1 MEKAWCAL
9 VPLQLA
15 LRSGRGQSSGCRVAT
30 TFNLSCRSPSDLW
43 CLLCNTG
50 RVTSQ
55 LLDIVGS
62 RIPSHAAR
70 WTMSDATSAQWRRRV
85 WVCGRSASAAAVTA
99 WNLCL
104 WLSLALA
111 LLLGRVP
118 SPLLVLVPD
127 SGDCVGPR
135 EKLWLPPAAG
145 RLLSVS
151 AAGLGWRLRFAQVS
165 AVSRGFA
172 AWDGCVLTLTAPTA
186 PSQTTLPEHEPLKFS
201 PRIVSRL
208 DEEDEEWQQTL
219 RPAAAFH
226 SRSVPH
232 SRESSIEKLQ
242 RSESSAASH
251 LPHARSHVPPSRS
264 AIGGVIER
272 VVDPK
277 ASSYGHH
284 RQTSIVHGI
293 GIQHSRNGSLA
304 SSASSPLS
312 PQMIAAAGAS
322 LAADRSEMN
331 AFARFEGDGGMG
343 SRPPTALSGSTVGG
357 PHVPE
362 RSSSTAP
369 ENRIKLERMQSGSG
383 KTRRDH
389 AHQHSH
395 SSRHH
400 KDEQKTVGEY
410 ALHVLFTSFI
420 AQAEEKLNECI
431 TVPFD
436 PEPQVEQI
444 CGPGVDAAFD
454 QLIVA
459 LGHIAKQKPKPLIDS
474 MMLWRKSKSDAANEA
489 RNQLQQ
495 SRTYPPPGGALQR
508 RNTEPVQPMAVGG
521 GPSETQPGAPTS
533 LAAKQEYVAQAER
546 RSTVSIY
553 ILCRVLIE
561 VMTQSTLA
569 SITPEMED
577 KLENI
582 IFGQLKISETD
593 QLLVSPLKLANWN
606 LFAQLLGAMSEI
618 NFTSVCDRFIA
629 DLDRSLQDL
638 TGKNPTSARELESKM
653 ELVLGGMKH
662 LRIKTAPE
670 EAWDQSCEFMASL
683 GKLFSRSHGL
693 KVKSAFC
700 QVLEMLLLPIAAK
713 ATNNDLAHPR
723 WNEVLA
729 TIGPRLAQMFVKPR
743 HWSYTFPLTATMLCV
758 SSPETFASQWLQLI
772 YPLQP
777 RLKDRYTRP
786 LCLQVI
792 SRLLWTYLYRTNDN
806 MTGVNRK
813 LDEVLKSV
821 LPSAKRTFSA
831 TDTAVTEPLIQIVR
845 IIGFKHPEYCF
856 RNIIFPLVSA
866 EHFTSNKDLKIDHLD
881 PDKMVIGIRAF
892 LALMSDLEKGD
903 QGRPP
908 FPQVYA
914 PTPSADRIP
923 TSPVLGSPRGVAVTS
938 PVPVPNNERLS
949 KPVLVSSLSD
959 SVRDY
964 YTKFCEILG
973 KITVICDSTFGGQAA
988 LDEKFN
994 SPGPKTPI
1002 TETFNFSRRDDHP
1015 NPQDQKQAFYELL
1028 HVAVQALPRCL
1039 SLDIPFNTLINLLC
1053 TGTAHVQSNIA
1064 ESSAQS
1070 LKAIARQSHAQQV
1083 TMGFA
1088 RFIFNFDDRYSTM
1101 SDGGMLGPGHIEKT
1115 LKLYVELL
1123 HIWIDEIRQKAR
1135 DATSES
1141 SEPGTNADKR
1151 GIKLDLSGIWAEV
1164 DQVEAHG
1171 LFFLCSQSRRVRY
1184 YAINVL
1190 RLITEFDAALR
1201 KSSGREKDTARLI
1214 DILEN
1219 DSMQV
1224 MSFKDEHLSVAERS
1238 RLQRGMQNTNSQG
1251 ALIELC
1257 TSDVSYDTTLW
1268 FKIFPNFVRIA
1279 FDKCPFTIT
1288 IGRDLICNRILQMYK
1303 AITILSE
1310 PTRGL
1315 YYGSDP
1321 GSARLTG
1328 RTPTTQPEVLVEQ
1341 WKLYLVFACTTL
1353 ADPGSAQANNGGQNG
1368 QHGRKGSKTAAD
1380 KIVSA
1385 RTLFKYLNPL
1395 LSVTSSSVRD
1405 AVVVAM
1411 GSINV
1416 HIYRTLLEELQG
1428 HVSRCNDEARARIH
1442 QRTNSSPRRNRKM
1455 DLLRTEITHVY
1466 KLTSH
1471 FLKLPEVYQDDW
1483 ILGNLV
1489 GYAKDLKLF
1498 LMDGEVQM
1506 DWEFQ
1511 QLRRHYCGLMEEL
1524 WEGVNR
1530 TKDPSR
1536 WITFESRKSSFALME
1551 DWCGFSPNQS
1561 QIRQREDS
1569 MRQSLIDQ
1577 QTAGERGTLTAA
1589 MEIEKR
1595 NLRTAALSAMAALCG
1610 GPINVT
1616 TDSGTSLQFDIR
1628 RMLAWI
1634 EAIFNSGSDRMNV
1647 IGRRALKNLI
1657 VHNQEYPYLL
1667 EHCIARCYVTEVPK
1681 VLESYFTVV
1690 TDVLLEHLDYPCPF
1704 WKLLSICLFTLG
1716 NDQGEIRSKSA
1727 HVLRA
1732 LEERQPQGRSSKIQ
1746 DFDISISDKTKAV
1759 YKLAQFEISKRL
1771 AKQHTDVA
1779 FHIFS
1784 EFTLFFKDIQPAAQ
1798 RNVIAVILPWIQ
1810 CIELKVDPNGG
1821 PIAQS
1826 YVLLA
1831 NLLEL
1836 TIKSSAALH
1845 NEVQALWQALAT
1857 GPHPGN
1863 VRLVLDFIMS
1873 LCLERREQNF
1883 VEYAKQIVVFLA
1895 STNSTPGNKVV
1906 EFLLVQI
1913 NPKAMVPNEK
1923 RESVPPPPDIGVLP
1937 YCADLAEALPVGT
1950 KQTGFSLGQLSLILL
1965 VDLMVAPVSLVQDN
1979 VPVLLQV
1986 VTVLWDHYTALVQ
1999 EQAREMLV
2007 HLIHELVISRLDD
2020 ETPATTKH
2028 SIEGLIDA
2036 IRRHDRAVVW
2046 GYEDSNGKVDDGDS
2060 KVPASMEYLTAEV
2073 VKTFE
2078 LTFPGIKD
2086 QWGRLSLTWATS
2098 CPVRHLACR
2107 SFQIFRCI
2115 LTSLDHYM
2123 LGDMLA
2129 RLSNTIADEDT
2140 EIQTFSM
2147 EILTTLKTL
2156 IAKLEADK
2164 LMTFPQLFW
2173 TTCACLESINECEFM
2188 EAIEMLNEFL
2198 DKLDFHSPSVRR
2210 LMFDGQPPKWDGPF
2224 EGLQPLLYKGLRSST
2239 CLDLTLSTLEKL
2251 IPLPSDNLIGDDSRL
2266 FFTILANFPRF
2277 LHGMDQQPPDPSIHK
2292 SAETLLAAAN
2302 LQGLPMIA
2310 LVLRNY
2316 LAAKFS
2322 SETEFVVQ
2330 MFAALREYYSPAA
2343 LDFRMV
2349 TMLMGFLTNGTGWV
2363 KLKTMKILC
2372 VVIPEVDMKR
2382 PEMAGHGS
2390 DLISPLLRLLQTE
2403 YCMEALEVLDNIMT
2417 MSGSSMDKHH
2427 LRMSMTRSTS
2437 KAIRKEYE
2445 RTQSLFGIPE
2455 GSGWAIPMP
2464 ARKTDSTRANI
2475 HAAFYMCQSAEGIAA
2490 EPTPTPEVEFH
2501 ADEFPYGYFPASE
2514 RADTM
2519 MSDDV
2524 RGEPPMG
2531 DLVSKLDSLDDFF
2544 DDLSTSPP
2552 SDGRSSRTITE
2563 FSPDTF
2569 ESGAQL
2575 YDEQILPILHQAS
2588 NNTSSFQ
2595 NGFADRPILSR
2606 DGPANTMNPG
2616 AFNVGPAV
2624 NSRPGLH
2631 SRSITS
2637 PSAPASYHTQIGD
2650 FTSDDEFPEDVF
2662 SDGDDERPN
2671 TGNGE
2676 SSFLLESM
2684 VRPLAQSTRSRMRR
2698 MTGGRSSDARF
2709 PISPPQSVP
2718 KVPSAFLTQQQ
2729 HQQQGQQ
2736 PQYQGDMITFAAAVD
2751 EAASSQ
2757 QNCPTR
2763 RMGKRF
2769 APRGADGGPSSRKR
2783 QKVVHEPPTSEEV
2796 NTSRQ
2801 LRQLLAFSQDVTHA
2815 RHGLQSF
2822 KLFLEASLNP
2832 DDSGIDRAA
2841 ILADYLQA
2849 SKPREGFGESDD
2861 NEHHHA
2867 HLPDIMQT
2875 WSYASQTNNDNLMSA
2890 APAVLALLLRVLS
2903 RSLEMVPYGL
2913 GICRT
2918 LLHKRQLELIS
2929 RNLSAEKG
2937 KAFII
2942 SPTLRLLREAISF
2955 DGGAIAKP
2963 LFRARAYTLKSLAR
2977 NMGIVHIG
2985 DEPEDDKRP
2994 STRSNAILFFLSALK
3009 FLHPEAKKELIT
3021 QRDVV
3026 SALTRDLKQD
3036 PRYLVLALLNQLRDC
3051 VLLDDKVPR
3060 EAKGN
3065 LLHVSTLVRIS
3076 ALYQVRQDAEDN
3088 TSSVADAAHD
3098 FLMMACTNPSCGV
3111 LRLDSGL
3118 YPRDIDPDA
3127 VTVPDELAE
3136 SGLEAVIWVDK
3147 YRTEVPVRNFT
3158 LSNFL
3163 PNLRPW
3169 ASVQQSELVT
3179 AIFAVAPELVAHYFQ
3194 DNKSFTFEPKL
3205 SATWIGYAA
3214 FIFKTVTL
3222 PIPENFCRGSSF
3234 YVFPPPTSVVIDNI
3248 LPLPLTQ
3255 KALARC
3261 LANKSNMIS
3270 FFATRILVVATEKL
3284 EVAVKMHLET
3294 SHANEALWAEAS
3306 RRLIDEFCQRIPG
3319 IKDMINSYRA
3329 IPEAD
3334 VLHREAASRLLR
3346 LCYEVLPQVASMA
3359 NLDVSAFLEAA
3370 LTRVSGNEFDDP
3382 RDFALQLKE
3391 LENLLAIA
3399 WHSAGMRWFSASKTL
3414 AMSPFTMLLKVC
3426 VDAPTGVALDGIR
3439 RTLGFVAAKQELV
3452 PAQEGYP
3459 GLLALFEALQDM
3471 AQSSTG
3477 HIAHLWPFLDN
3488 SVIRCAKSSFKYYRM
3503 TQDLAQAAGQEAINA
3518 SVSPLAVTILDQLP
3532 FALKAGD
3539 KSVLDALGKF
3549 LPNYLGFLVTVG
3561 ESKPVLEVLYSKMA
3575 ELFGSSQGKLAHKKL
3590 REGLEFKF
3598 NTWPPKGRKSL
3609 PKAGDMKPAYG
3620 GEKEGEEAVEPGLG
3634 EDELQALLEVPDT
3647 LKADNSAL
3655 VRWVART
3662 ADELIDEG
3670 YAASLIKLLASEHA
3684 SIRREAL
3691 VNILKAAAK
3700 IRDSEYEEK
3709 DQVWL
3714 LLSELGETAR
3724 AANIDHGP
3732 LPSTVIAF
3740 ACHALGV
3747 LRDPLSS
3754 LYPKVNEFL
3763 VRGPTW
3769 HLDRIPLVDEILLEE
3784 PPVGDSY
3791 YAELSWLLGYLI
3803 DSLRTS
3809 VDLEL
3814 FHKRRAKGSVLQKV
3828 MTLTANPHLRK
3839 PLRLQVLRLLYRLTQ
3854 IEGGSTT
3861 LTTRFGVANLLD
3873 VDERRLVENKERKDR
3888 GAGDVAKL
3896 CRALKGRIQR
3906 TCNQERVEGWS
3917 KGGIKELC

>member
-1 MEKAWCAL
+1 ML
-9 VPLQLA
+9 
-15 LRSGRGQSSGCRVAT
+15 T
-30 TFNLSCRSPSDLW
+30 TK
-43 CLLCNTG
+43 T
-50 RVTSQ
+50 
-55 LLDIVGS
+55 
-62 RIPSHAAR
+62 
-70 WTMSDATSAQWRRRV
+70 ATS
-85 WVCGRSASAAAVTA
+85 
-99 WNLCL
+99 
-104 WLSLALA
+104 
-111 LLLGRVP
+111 
-118 SPLLVLVPD
+118 
-127 SGDCVGPR
+127 
-135 EKLWLPPAAG
+135 
-145 RLLSVS
+145 
-151 AAGLGWRLRFAQVS
+151 
-165 AVSRGFA
+165 
-172 AWDGCVLTLTAPTA
+172 
-186 PSQTTLPEHEPLKFS
+186 LPEHEALKFS
-201 PRIVSRL
+201 PRIVGRL
-208 DEEDEEWQQTL
+208 DEEDEDWQQTL
-219 RPAAAFH
+219 RPAALS

-242 RSESSAASH
+242 RSDSVAGHIPHQRAHASS
-251 LPHARSHVPPSRS
+251 SRT

-272 VVDPK
+272 LVDPK

-322 LAADRSEMN
+322 LVTDRSDMN
-331 AFARFEGDGGMG
+331 NSFARFDGEGSMG
-343 SRPPTALSGSTVGG
+343 SRPPTALSGSTAAGT
-357 PHVPE
+357 HVPE
-362 RSSSTAP
+362 RSSSVAP
-369 ENRIKLERMQSGSG
+369 EGRVRLERMHSGSG
-383 KTRRDH
+383 KPRRDH
-389 AHQHSH
+389 THQHSH
-395 SSRHH
+395 SSRHP

-444 CGPGVDAAFD
+444 CGPGMDPAFD

-459 LGHIAKQKPKPLIDS
+459 LGHIAKLKPKPLIDS

-495 SRTYPPPGGALQR
+495 SRNYPLGGPLQR
-508 RNTEPVQPMAVGG
+508 RNTEPVQPMGSGG
-521 GPSETQPGAPTS
+521 GTADNQPGGPIS

-561 VMTQSTLA
+561 VMAQSTLA

-582 IFGQLKISETD
+582 IFGQLKISETE

-618 NFTSVCDRFIA
+618 NFTSVCDRFVV

-638 TGKNPTSARELESKM
+638 TAKGPTPSRDIESKM

-662 LRIKTAPE
+662 LRIKTSPE

-713 ATNNDLAHPR
+713 VTNKDLTHPR
-723 WNEVLA
+723 WSEVLSA
-729 TIGPRLAQMFVKPR
+729 IGPRLAQMFVKVR

-758 SSPETFASQWLQLI
+758 SPPETFASQWLQLI

-777 RLKDRYTRP
+777 RLKDRYTKP

-806 MTGVNRK
+806 MTSVNRK
-813 LDEVLKSV
+813 LDEVMKSV
-821 LPSAKRTFSA
+821 LPSAKRTLGA
-831 TDTAVTEPLIQIVR
+831 TDTAVTDPLIQIIR
-845 IIGFKHPEYCF
+845 IIGFKHPEYCI
-856 RNIIFPLVSA
+856 REIIFPLVSA
-866 EHFTSNKDLKIDHLD
+866 DHFTSNKDLKIELLD
-881 PDKMVIGIRAF
+881 PDKIVVGIRAF
-892 LALMSDLEKGD
+892 LAIMSDLEKGE

-914 PTPSADRIP
+914 PSTSPDRVP
-923 TSPVLGSPRGVAVTS
+923 TSPVLSSPRGIPTAAAPPIS
-938 PVPVPNNERLS
+938 SDERIS
-949 KPVLVSSLSD
+949 RPVLVSSLSD
-959 SVRDY
+959 SVRELY
-964 YTKFCEILG
+964 VRFCEILG
-973 KITVICDSTFGGQAA
+973 KITLLCDSTFGGQAA
-988 LDEKFN
+988 LDEKFS

-1002 TETFNFSRRDDHP
+1002 TETFNFSRRDDHI

-1039 SLDIPFNTLINLLC
+1039 SPSIPFNTLINLLC

-1123 HIWIDEIRQKAR
+1123 HIWIDEIRRKTR
-1135 DATSES
+1135 DATGETG
-1141 SEPGTNADKR
+1141 EPGTNADKR

-1190 RLITEFDAALR
+1190 RLITEFDTALQ
-1201 KSSGREKDTARLI
+1201 KSSGREKDTPRLI

-1303 AITILSE
+1303 TITILSE

-1328 RTPTTQPEVLVEQ
+1328 RTPTAQPEVLIEQ

-1353 ADPGSAQANNGGQNG
+1353 ADPGSVQANGGQNG

-1395 LSVTSSSVRD
+1395 LSVTSPSVRD

-1411 GSINV
+1411 GSINI

-1428 HVSRCNDEARARIH
+1428 HVSRCNDEARQRIH
-1442 QRTNSSPRRNRKM
+1442 QRTNSNPRRNRKM

-1471 FLKLPEVYQDDW
+1471 FLKQPEVYQDDW

-1524 WEGVNR
+1524 WEGINR

-1536 WITFESRKSSFALME
+1536 WMTFESRKSSFALME

-1577 QTAGERGTLTAA
+1577 QTAGERGTITAA

-1610 GPINVT
+1610 GPISVT
-1616 TDSGTSLQFDIR
+1616 TESGASLQFDIR

-1634 EAIFNSGSDRMNV
+1634 EAIFNSGSDRMNI

-1690 TDVLLEHLDYPCPF
+1690 TDVLLEHIDYPCQF

-1716 NDQGEIRSKSA
+1716 NDQCEIRSKSA

-1784 EFTLFFKDIQPAAQ
+1784 EFSLFFKDVQPAAQ

-1810 CIELKVDPNGG
+1810 SIELKVDPNGG

-1906 EFLLVQI
+1906 EFLLLQI
-1913 NPKAMVPNEK
+1913 TPKAMVPNEK
-1923 RESVPPPPDIGVLP
+1923 REVVPPPPDIGMLP
-1937 YCADLAEALPVGT
+1937 YCADLTEALPVGT
-1950 KQTGFSLGQLSLILL
+1950 KQNGFSLGQLSLILL
-1965 VDLMVAPVSLVQDN
+1965 VDLMVAPVTLVQDN

-2020 ETPATTKH
+2020 DTPATTKH

-2046 GYEDSNGKVDDGDS
+2046 SYEDSNGKVGYGDS

-2156 IAKLEADK
+2156 IAKLDADK
-2164 LMTFPQLFW
+2164 LLTFPQLFW
-2173 TTCACLESINECEFM
+2173 TTCACLESINECEFL
-2188 EAIEMLNEFL
+2188 EAVEMLNEFL
-2198 DKLDFHSPSVRR
+2198 DKLDFQSPTVRR
-2210 LMFDGQPPKWDGPF
+2210 LMFDGQPSKWDGPF
-2224 EGLQPLLYKGLRSST
+2224 DGLQPLLYKGLRSSA

-2251 IPLPSDNLIGDDSRL
+2251 IVLPNDGLIGDDSRL

-2277 LHGMDQQPPDPSIHK
+2277 LCGMDPTSSDPSIPK
-2292 SAETLLAAAN
+2292 TAEALLAVAD
-2302 LQGLPMIA
+2302 QHGLTDIA
-2310 LVLRNY
+2310 VVLDSY
-2316 LAAKFS
+2316 LGSKYTL
-2322 SETEFVVQ
+2322 ENDFVMQ
-2330 MFAALREYYSPAA
+2330 MFAALREYYSPAM
-2343 LDFRMV
+2343 LDFSMI
-2349 TMLMGFLTNGTGWV
+2349 TMLMGFLTNSTAWI
-2363 KLKTMKILC
+2363 KLKTMKILSLI
-2372 VVIPEVDMKR
+2372 IPEVDMKR

-2455 GSGWAIPMP
+2455 ASGWSIPIP
-2464 ARKTDSTRANI
+2464 ARKTDLTRANI
-2475 HAAFYMCQSAEGIAA
+2475 HAAFYMCQSGEGVPS

-2501 ADEFPYGYFPASE
+2501 TDEFPYGYFPASE

-2588 NNTSSFQ
+2588 NNTSFQ
-2595 NGFADRPILSR
+2595 NGFADRPLLSR
-2606 DGPANTMNPG
+2606 DGPANMMNPG
-2616 AFNVGPAV
+2616 AFNVGPPV
-2624 NSRPGLH
+2624 TTRPGLH
-2631 SRSITS
+2631 ARSITS
-2637 PSAPASYHTQIGD
+2637 PSAPASYHGPLGD

-2662 SDGDDERPN
+2662 SDGDDERPS
-2671 TGNGE
+2671 TGTGE
-2676 SSFLLESM
+2676 GSFFLENM
-2684 VRPLAQSTRSRMRR
+2684 IRPIAQSTRSRMRR
-2698 MTGGRSSDARF
+2698 MTGSRSREEARF
-2709 PISPPQSVP
+2709 PFPLSPGQQHAQVP
-2718 KVPSAFLTQQQ
+2718 KVPGAYLPQTG
-2729 HQQQGQQ
+2729 QG
-2736 PQYQGDMITFAAAVD
+2736 PFNQGDM
-2751 EAASSQ
+2751 
-2757 QNCPTR
+2757 
-2763 RMGKRF
+2763 
-2769 APRGADGGPSSRKR
+2769 
-2783 QKVVHEPPTSEEV
+2783 
-2796 NTSRQ
+2796 
-2801 LRQLLAFSQDVTHA
+2801 L
-2815 RHGLQSF
+2815 
-2822 KLFLEASLNP
+2822 
-2832 DDSGIDRAA
+2832 
-2841 ILADYLQA
+2841 
-2849 SKPREGFGESDD
+2849 
-2861 NEHHHA
+2861 
-2867 HLPDIMQT
+2867 
-2875 WSYASQTNNDNLMSA
+2875 
-2890 APAVLALLLRVLS
+2890 
-2903 RSLEMVPYGL
+2903 
-2913 GICRT
+2913 
-2918 LLHKRQLELIS
+2918 
-2929 RNLSAEKG
+2929 
-2937 KAFII
+2937 
-2942 SPTLRLLREAISF
+2942 
-2955 DGGAIAKP
+2955 
-2963 LFRARAYTLKSLAR
+2963 
-2977 NMGIVHIG
+2977 
-2985 DEPEDDKRP
+2985 
-2994 STRSNAILFFLSALK
+2994 
-3009 FLHPEAKKELIT
+3009 
-3021 QRDVV
+3021 
-3026 SALTRDLKQD
+3026 
-3036 PRYLVLALLNQLRDC
+3036 
-3051 VLLDDKVPR
+3051 
-3060 EAKGN
+3060 
-3065 LLHVSTLVRIS
+3065 
-3076 ALYQVRQDAEDN
+3076 
-3088 TSSVADAAHD
+3088 
-3098 FLMMACTNPSCGV
+3098 
-3111 LRLDSGL
+3111 
-3118 YPRDIDPDA
+3118 
-3127 VTVPDELAE
+3127 
-3136 SGLEAVIWVDK
+3136 
-3147 YRTEVPVRNFT
+3147 
-3158 LSNFL
+3158 
-3163 PNLRPW
+3163 
-3169 ASVQQSELVT
+3169 
-3179 AIFAVAPELVAHYFQ
+3179 
-3194 DNKSFTFEPKL
+3194 
-3205 SATWIGYAA
+3205 
-3214 FIFKTVTL
+3214 
-3222 PIPENFCRGSSF
+3222 
-3234 YVFPPPTSVVIDNI
+3234 
-3248 LPLPLTQ
+3248 
-3255 KALARC
+3255 
-3261 LANKSNMIS
+3261 
-3270 FFATRILVVATEKL
+3270 
-3284 EVAVKMHLET
+3284 
-3294 SHANEALWAEAS
+3294 
-3306 RRLIDEFCQRIPG
+3306 
-3319 IKDMINSYRA
+3319 
-3329 IPEAD
+3329 
-3334 VLHREAASRLLR
+3334 
-3346 LCYEVLPQVASMA
+3346 
-3359 NLDVSAFLEAA
+3359 
-3370 LTRVSGNEFDDP
+3370 
-3382 RDFALQLKE
+3382 
-3391 LENLLAIA
+3391 
-3399 WHSAGMRWFSASKTL
+3399 
-3414 AMSPFTMLLKVC
+3414 
-3426 VDAPTGVALDGIR
+3426 
-3439 RTLGFVAAKQELV
+3439 
-3452 PAQEGYP
+3452 
-3459 GLLALFEALQDM
+3459 
-3471 AQSSTG
+3471 
-3477 HIAHLWPFLDN
+3477 
-3488 SVIRCAKSSFKYYRM
+3488 
-3503 TQDLAQAAGQEAINA
+3503 
-3518 SVSPLAVTILDQLP
+3518 
-3532 FALKAGD
+3532 
-3539 KSVLDALGKF
+3539 
-3549 LPNYLGFLVTVG
+3549 
-3561 ESKPVLEVLYSKMA
+3561 
-3575 ELFGSSQGKLAHKKL
+3575 
-3590 REGLEFKF
+3590 
-3598 NTWPPKGRKSL
+3598 
-3609 PKAGDMKPAYG
+3609 
-3620 GEKEGEEAVEPGLG
+3620 
-3634 EDELQALLEVPDT
+3634 
-3647 LKADNSAL
+3647 
-3655 VRWVART
+3655 
-3662 ADELIDEG
+3662 
-3670 YAASLIKLLASEHA
+3670 
-3684 SIRREAL
+3684 
-3691 VNILKAAAK
+3691 
-3700 IRDSEYEEK
+3700 
-3709 DQVWL
+3709 
-3714 LLSELGETAR
+3714 
-3724 AANIDHGP
+3724 
-3732 LPSTVIAF
+3732 
-3740 ACHALGV
+3740 
-3747 LRDPLSS
+3747 
-3754 LYPKVNEFL
+3754 
-3763 VRGPTW
+3763 
-3769 HLDRIPLVDEILLEE
+3769 
-3784 PPVGDSY
+3784 
-3791 YAELSWLLGYLI
+3791 
-3803 DSLRTS
+3803 
-3809 VDLEL
+3809 
-3814 FHKRRAKGSVLQKV
+3814 
-3828 MTLTANPHLRK
+3828 
-3839 PLRLQVLRLLYRLTQ
+3839 
-3854 IEGGSTT
+3854 
-3861 LTTRFGVANLLD
+3861 
-3873 VDERRLVENKERKDR
+3873 
-3888 GAGDVAKL
+3888 
-3896 CRALKGRIQR
+3896 
-3906 TCNQERVEGWS
+3906 
-3917 KGGIKELC
+3917 

>member
-1 MEKAWCAL
+1 M
-9 VPLQLA
+9 
-15 LRSGRGQSSGCRVAT
+15 
-30 TFNLSCRSPSDLW
+30 
-43 CLLCNTG
+43 
-50 RVTSQ
+50 
-55 LLDIVGS
+55 
-62 RIPSHAAR
+62 
-70 WTMSDATSAQWRRRV
+70 
-85 WVCGRSASAAAVTA
+85 
-99 WNLCL
+99 
-104 WLSLALA
+104 
-111 LLLGRVP
+111 
-118 SPLLVLVPD
+118 
-127 SGDCVGPR
+127 
-135 EKLWLPPAAG
+135 
-145 RLLSVS
+145 
-151 AAGLGWRLRFAQVS
+151 
-165 AVSRGFA
+165 
-172 AWDGCVLTLTAPTA
+172 A
-186 PSQTTLPEHEPLKFS
+186 PSQTLPDHEPLKFS
-201 PRIVSRL
+201 PRAVSRL
-208 DEEDEEWQQTL
+208 DEEDEDWQRTL
-219 RPAAAFH
+219 RPVALD
-226 SRSVPH
+226 SSSVAH
-232 SRESSIEKLQ
+232 SREPSIEKLQ
-242 RSESSAASH
+242 RPDNSARA
-251 LPHARSHVPPSRS
+251 HAPQSRS
-264 AIGGVIER
+264 GIGGVIER

-277 ASSYGHH
+277 ALSYGHH

-293 GIQHSRNGSLA
+293 GIQHSRNGSHA

-322 LAADRSEMN
+322 LIPDRPDMHSS
-331 AFARFEGDGGMG
+331 FSRLEGDGPLG
-343 SRPPTALSGSTVGG
+343 SRPPTALSGSTAV
-357 PHVPE
+357 PYVPE
-362 RSSSTAP
+362 RTLSATAMETSSQLAP
-369 ENRIKLERMQSGSG
+369 RGKLERMHSG
-383 KTRRDH
+383 KFRRDH
-389 AHQHSH
+389 APQHSH
-395 SSRHH
+395 SSRHY

-444 CGPGVDAAFD
+444 CGPGVDLAFD

-489 RNQLQQ
+489 RTQLQHT
-495 SRTYPPPGGALQR
+495 RNYPLAGPLQR
-508 RNTEPVQPMAVGG
+508 RNTEPLQPSAAGG
-521 GPSETQPGAPTS
+521 GAPGTQAAGEQTS

-561 VMTQSTLA
+561 VMSQSTLS

-582 IFGQLKISETD
+582 IFGQLKISETE

-606 LFAQLLGAMSEI
+606 LFAQLLGVMSEL
-618 NFTSVCDRFIA
+618 NFTSVSDRFVA

-638 TGKNPTSARELESKM
+638 TSKSPTSVSRDTESKM

-662 LRIKTAPE
+662 LRIKTSPE

-700 QVLEMLLLPIAAK
+700 QVLEMLLLPIAAQV
-713 ATNNDLAHPR
+713 TNKDLAHPR

-758 SSPETFASQWLQLI
+758 SQPETFASQWLQLI

-777 RLKDRYTRP
+777 RLKDRYTKP

-806 MTGVNRK
+806 MTGINRK

-821 LPSAKRTFSA
+821 LPNTKRTFSA
-831 TDTAVTEPLIQIVR
+831 TDTAVTEPLIQIIR
-845 IIGFKHPEYCF
+845 IVGYKHPEYCF
-856 RNIIFPLVSA
+856 RNIIFPLVNA
-866 EHFTSNKDLKIDHLD
+866 EHFTSNKESKIEQLD
-881 PDKMVIGIRAF
+881 PDKMVVGIRAF
-892 LALMSDLEKGD
+892 LAVMSDLEKGD

-908 FPQVYA
+908 FPQAYTA
-914 PTPSADRIP
+914 PSFADRAP
-923 TSPVLGSPRGVAVTS
+923 TSPVLGSPRIASMAGSTASSV
-938 PVPVPNNERLS
+938 EDRLS
-949 KPVLVSSLSD
+949 RPVLVSSLTD

-964 YTKFCEILG
+964 YLKFCEILG
-973 KITVICDSTFGGQAA
+973 KITIICDNTFGGQAA

-1002 TETFNFSRRDDHP
+1002 TESFNFSRRDDHP
-1015 NPQDQKQAFYELL
+1015 SSQDQKQAFYELF

-1039 SLDIPFNTLINLLC
+1039 SVDIPFNTLINLLC

-1123 HIWIDEIRQKAR
+1123 HIWIDEIRQKTR
-1135 DATSES
+1135 DAAGEIG
-1141 SEPGTNADKR
+1141 EPGSSSDKR
-1151 GIKLDLSGIWAEV
+1151 GMKLDLSGIWAEV

-1190 RLITEFDAALR
+1190 RLITEFDTALR
-1201 KSSGREKDTARLI
+1201 KSSGREKDTLRLI

-1219 DSMQV
+1219 DSIQV

-1238 RLQRGMQNTNSQG
+1238 RLQRGMQNSNNQG
-1251 ALIELC
+1251 ALIDLC

-1353 ADPGSAQANNGGQNG
+1353 ADPGSVQFNGAQDS
-1368 QHGRKGSKTAAD
+1368 QHGRKVSKSAAD

-1395 LSVTSSSVRD
+1395 LSVTSPSVRD

-1411 GSINV
+1411 GSINI

-1442 QRTNSSPRRNRKM
+1442 QRTNSTPRRNRKM

-1489 GYAKDLKLF
+1489 TYAKDLKLF

-1524 WEGVNR
+1524 WEGIKR
-1530 TKDPSR
+1530 AKDPSR
-1536 WITFESRKSSFALME
+1536 WMTFESRKSSFALME

-1610 GPINVT
+1610 GPISVT
-1616 TDSGTSLQFDIR
+1616 NESGSSLQFDVR
-1628 RMLAWI
+1628 RMLAWV

-1667 EHCIARCYVTEVPK
+1667 EHCIARCYATEVPK

-1690 TDVLLEHLDYPCPF
+1690 TDVLLEHIDYPCPF

-1716 NDQGEIRSKSA
+1716 NDQCEIRSKSA

-1732 LEERQPQGRSSKIQ
+1732 LEERQGQARSSKIQ

-1771 AKQHTDVA
+1771 AKQHTDMA

-1784 EFTLFFKDIQPAAQ
+1784 EFTLFFKDIQPSAQ
-1798 RNVIAVILPWIQ
+1798 RNVVAVILPWIQ
-1810 CIELKVDPNGG
+1810 SIELKVDPNGG

-1906 EFLLVQI
+1906 EFLLLQI
-1913 NPKAMVPNEK
+1913 TPKAMVPNEK
-1923 RESVPPPPDIGVLP
+1923 REAVPPPPDIGVLP

-1950 KQTGFSLGQLSLILL
+1950 KQAGFSLGQLSLILL
-1965 VDLMVAPVSLVQDN
+1965 VDLMVAPVSLVPDN

-2020 ETPATTKH
+2020 NIPISTKQ

-2036 IRRHDRAVVW
+2036 IRQHDRSVVW
-2046 GYEDSNGKVDDGDS
+2046 RYEDSNGKVDDCDS
-2060 KVPASMEYLTAEV
+2060 KVPPSMEHLTAEV

-2115 LTSLDHYM
+2115 LTSPDHHM
-2123 LGDMLA
+2123 LGEMLV
-2129 RLSNTIADEDT
+2129 RLSNTFAEEDT

-2156 IAKLEADK
+2156 IAKLDAER
-2164 LMTFPQLFW
+2164 LLTFPQLFW
-2173 TTCACLESINECEFM
+2173 TACACLESINECEFI
-2188 EAIEMLNEFL
+2188 EAVEMLNEFL
-2198 DKLDFHSPSVRR
+2198 NKLDFHSPSVRR
-2210 LMFDGQPPKWDGPF
+2210 LLLESQPLTWDGSF

-2251 IPLPSDNLIGDDSRL
+2251 ILLPSDSLVGDSNRL
-2266 FFTILANFPRF
+2266 FFTVLANFPRF
-2277 LHGMDQQPPDPSIHK
+2277 LQAFDQSAPDNSTTQT
-2292 SAETLLAAAN
+2292 AELLFAAADD
-2302 LQGLPMIA
+2302 QGLTGLAM
-2310 LVLRNY
+2310 VLDSY
-2316 LAAKFS
+2316 LATKYS
-2322 SETEFVVQ
+2322 SGNEFIVS
-2330 MFAALREYYSPAA
+2330 MFGALREYYLPG
-2343 LDFRMV
+2343 LDFQMI
-2349 TMLMGFLTNGTGWV
+2349 TTLMGFLTNSTAWV
-2363 KLKTMKILC
+2363 KIKTMRILC
-2372 VVIPEVDMKR
+2372 VIIPEVDMKK

-2390 DLISPLLRLLQTE
+2390 DMISPLLRLLQTE

-2455 GSGWAIPMP
+2455 ASGWAIPMP
-2464 ARKTDSTRANI
+2464 ADKARSARANI
-2475 HAAFYMCQSAEGIAA
+2475 HAAFYMCQSAEGVIA

-2519 MSDDV
+2519 MSDDM
-2524 RGEPPMG
+2524 RGDAPMG

-2544 DDLSTSPP
+2544 DDLSTGTP

-2595 NGFADRPILSR
+2595 NGFADRPPLMPR
-2606 DGPANTMNPG
+2606 DGLANTMNPG
-2616 AFNVGPAV
+2616 AFNVGGPPV
-2624 NSRPGLH
+2624 SSRPGLH
-2631 SRSITS
+2631 ARSITS
-2637 PSAPASYHTQIGD
+2637 PSAPYHAHIVD

-2671 TGNGE
+2671 TGSGE
-2676 SSFLLESM
+2676 SSFFLENM
-2684 VRPLAQSTRSRMRR
+2684 IRPLAQSTLAQSTRSRMRR
-2698 MTGGRSSDARF
+2698 MTGGRSREEVRF
-2709 PISPPQSVP
+2709 PLSPQVP
-2718 KVPSAFLTQQQ
+2718 KVPNAFLAQQQ
-2729 HQQQGQQ
+2729 QR
-2736 PQYQGDMITFAAAVD
+2736 PQTPG
-2751 EAASSQ
+2751 
-2757 QNCPTR
+2757 
-2763 RMGKRF
+2763 
-2769 APRGADGGPSSRKR
+2769 DGG
-2783 QKVVHEPPTSEEV
+2783 
-2796 NTSRQ
+2796 
-2801 LRQLLAFSQDVTHA
+2801 
-2815 RHGLQSF
+2815 
-2822 KLFLEASLNP
+2822 
-2832 DDSGIDRAA
+2832 
-2841 ILADYLQA
+2841 
-2849 SKPREGFGESDD
+2849 
-2861 NEHHHA
+2861 
-2867 HLPDIMQT
+2867 
-2875 WSYASQTNNDNLMSA
+2875 
-2890 APAVLALLLRVLS
+2890 
-2903 RSLEMVPYGL
+2903 MV
-2913 GICRT
+2913 
-2918 LLHKRQLELIS
+2918 
-2929 RNLSAEKG
+2929 
-2937 KAFII
+2937 
-2942 SPTLRLLREAISF
+2942 
-2955 DGGAIAKP
+2955 
-2963 LFRARAYTLKSLAR
+2963 
-2977 NMGIVHIG
+2977 
-2985 DEPEDDKRP
+2985 
-2994 STRSNAILFFLSALK
+2994 
-3009 FLHPEAKKELIT
+3009 
-3021 QRDVV
+3021 
-3026 SALTRDLKQD
+3026 
-3036 PRYLVLALLNQLRDC
+3036 
-3051 VLLDDKVPR
+3051 
-3060 EAKGN
+3060 
-3065 LLHVSTLVRIS
+3065 
-3076 ALYQVRQDAEDN
+3076 
-3088 TSSVADAAHD
+3088 
-3098 FLMMACTNPSCGV
+3098 
-3111 LRLDSGL
+3111 
-3118 YPRDIDPDA
+3118 
-3127 VTVPDELAE
+3127 
-3136 SGLEAVIWVDK
+3136 
-3147 YRTEVPVRNFT
+3147 
-3158 LSNFL
+3158 
-3163 PNLRPW
+3163 
-3169 ASVQQSELVT
+3169 
-3179 AIFAVAPELVAHYFQ
+3179 
-3194 DNKSFTFEPKL
+3194 
-3205 SATWIGYAA
+3205 
-3214 FIFKTVTL
+3214 
-3222 PIPENFCRGSSF
+3222 
-3234 YVFPPPTSVVIDNI
+3234 
-3248 LPLPLTQ
+3248 
-3255 KALARC
+3255 
-3261 LANKSNMIS
+3261 
-3270 FFATRILVVATEKL
+3270 
-3284 EVAVKMHLET
+3284 
-3294 SHANEALWAEAS
+3294 
-3306 RRLIDEFCQRIPG
+3306 
-3319 IKDMINSYRA
+3319 
-3329 IPEAD
+3329 
-3334 VLHREAASRLLR
+3334 
-3346 LCYEVLPQVASMA
+3346 
-3359 NLDVSAFLEAA
+3359 
-3370 LTRVSGNEFDDP
+3370 
-3382 RDFALQLKE
+3382 
-3391 LENLLAIA
+3391 
-3399 WHSAGMRWFSASKTL
+3399 
-3414 AMSPFTMLLKVC
+3414 
-3426 VDAPTGVALDGIR
+3426 
-3439 RTLGFVAAKQELV
+3439 
-3452 PAQEGYP
+3452 
-3459 GLLALFEALQDM
+3459 
-3471 AQSSTG
+3471 
-3477 HIAHLWPFLDN
+3477 
-3488 SVIRCAKSSFKYYRM
+3488 
-3503 TQDLAQAAGQEAINA
+3503 
-3518 SVSPLAVTILDQLP
+3518 
-3532 FALKAGD
+3532 
-3539 KSVLDALGKF
+3539 
-3549 LPNYLGFLVTVG
+3549 
-3561 ESKPVLEVLYSKMA
+3561 
-3575 ELFGSSQGKLAHKKL
+3575 
-3590 REGLEFKF
+3590 
-3598 NTWPPKGRKSL
+3598 
-3609 PKAGDMKPAYG
+3609 
-3620 GEKEGEEAVEPGLG
+3620 
-3634 EDELQALLEVPDT
+3634 
-3647 LKADNSAL
+3647 
-3655 VRWVART
+3655 
-3662 ADELIDEG
+3662 
-3670 YAASLIKLLASEHA
+3670 
-3684 SIRREAL
+3684 
-3691 VNILKAAAK
+3691 
-3700 IRDSEYEEK
+3700 
-3709 DQVWL
+3709 
-3714 LLSELGETAR
+3714 
-3724 AANIDHGP
+3724 
-3732 LPSTVIAF
+3732 
-3740 ACHALGV
+3740 
-3747 LRDPLSS
+3747 
-3754 LYPKVNEFL
+3754 
-3763 VRGPTW
+3763 
-3769 HLDRIPLVDEILLEE
+3769 
-3784 PPVGDSY
+3784 
-3791 YAELSWLLGYLI
+3791 
-3803 DSLRTS
+3803 
-3809 VDLEL
+3809 
-3814 FHKRRAKGSVLQKV
+3814 
-3828 MTLTANPHLRK
+3828 
-3839 PLRLQVLRLLYRLTQ
+3839 
-3854 IEGGSTT
+3854 
-3861 LTTRFGVANLLD
+3861 
-3873 VDERRLVENKERKDR
+3873 
-3888 GAGDVAKL
+3888 
-3896 CRALKGRIQR
+3896 
-3906 TCNQERVEGWS
+3906 
-3917 KGGIKELC
+3917 

>member
-1 MEKAWCAL
+1 MAIDL
-9 VPLQLA
+9 GLSML
-15 LRSGRGQSSGCRVAT
+15 T
-30 TFNLSCRSPSDLW
+30 TK
-43 CLLCNTG
+43 
-50 RVTSQ
+50 
-55 LLDIVGS
+55 I
-62 RIPSHAAR
+62 
-70 WTMSDATSAQWRRRV
+70 
-85 WVCGRSASAAAVTA
+85 
-99 WNLCL
+99 
-104 WLSLALA
+104 
-111 LLLGRVP
+111 
-118 SPLLVLVPD
+118 
-127 SGDCVGPR
+127 
-135 EKLWLPPAAG
+135 
-145 RLLSVS
+145 
-151 AAGLGWRLRFAQVS
+151 
-165 AVSRGFA
+165 
-172 AWDGCVLTLTAPTA
+172 A
-186 PSQTTLPEHEPLKFS
+186 PSQSTLPEQKFS

-208 DEEDEEWQQTL
+208 DEEDEDWQQTL
-219 RPAAAFH
+219 KPAALN

-232 SRESSIEKLQ
+232 SRESSIEKHQ
-242 RSESSAASH
+242 STSFGH
-251 LPHARSHVPPSRS
+251 LPHSRAHAPPSRS
-264 AIGGVIER
+264 GLGGVIER
-272 VVDPK
+272 AVDPK

-284 RQTSIVHGI
+284 RQTSVIHGI

-322 LAADRSEMN
+322 LASERSDIN
-331 AFARFEGDGGMG
+331 SFSRFESESGTG
-343 SRPPTALSGSTVGG
+343 SRPATALSGSTATG
-357 PHVPE
+357 PNVPE
-362 RSSSTAP
+362 RISSATAP
-369 ENRIKLERMQSGSG
+369 EGRGKLERMQSGSG
-383 KTRRDH
+383 KPRRDH

-395 SSRHH
+395 SSRHY

-444 CGPGVDAAFD
+444 CGPGVDPAFD

-495 SRTYPPPGGALQR
+495 TRNYPPGGPLQR
-508 RNTEPVQPMAVGG
+508 RNTEPVQSMGAGG
-521 GPSETQPGAPTS
+521 GAPDGQQGGQT
-533 LAAKQEYVAQAER
+533 LASKQEYVAQAER

-582 IFGQLKISETD
+582 IFGQLKISETE

-618 NFTSVCDRFIA
+618 NFTSVSDRFIA
-629 DLDRSLQDL
+629 DLERSLLDVG
-638 TGKNPTSARELESKM
+638 GKGQASTRDIESKM

-662 LRIKTAPE
+662 LRIKTSPE
-670 EAWDQSCEFMASL
+670 ESWDRSCEFVASL
-683 GKLFSRSHGL
+683 GRLFGHAHGV

-700 QVLEMLLLPIAAK
+700 QVLEMLLLPIAAN
-713 ATNNDLAHPR
+713 ATNSDLTHPK
-723 WNEVLA
+723 WGEVLS
-729 TIGPRLAQMFVKPR
+729 TIGPRLAVMFVKLR
-743 HWSYTFPLTATMLCV
+743 HWSYTFPLTATLLCV
-758 SSPETFASQWLQLI
+758 SSPDTFASQWLQLI

-786 LCLQVI
+786 LTLQVT

-806 MTGVNRK
+806 MTGANRK
-813 LDEVLKSV
+813 LDEVLKAV
-821 LPSAKRTFSA
+821 LPNAKKPSFSFSA
-831 TDTAVTEPLIQIVR
+831 IDAAVADPLIQIIRFV
-845 IIGFKHPEYCF
+845 GYKHPEYCF

-866 EHFTSNKDLKIDHLD
+866 ELFTSNKELRIEQLD
-881 PDKMVIGIRAF
+881 PDRVVLGIRAF
-892 LALMSDLEKGD
+892 LAIMSDLEKGD

-908 FPQVYA
+908 FPQIYA
-914 PTPSADRIP
+914 PAPSPDRVP
-923 TSPVLGSPRGVAVTS
+923 TSPMLGSPRGVPTAT
-938 PVPVPNNERLS
+938 PVHITNDERLS
-949 KPVLVSSLSD
+949 KPVLVSSLTD
-959 SVRDY
+959 TVRDY

-1002 TETFNFSRRDDHP
+1002 AESFNFSRRDDHP

-1083 TMGFA
+1083 TMGFS
-1088 RFIFNFDDRYSTM
+1088 RFIFNFEDRYSTM

-1123 HIWIDEIRQKAR
+1123 HIWIDEIRQKTR
-1135 DATSES
+1135 NATGES
-1141 SEPGTNADKR
+1141 GDPGTAGDKR

-1164 DQVEAHG
+1164 DHVEAHG

-1190 RLITEFDAALR
+1190 RLITEFDNALR
-1201 KSSGREKDTARLI
+1201 KSSGREKDTTRLI

-1288 IGRDLICNRILQMYK
+1288 IGRDLICDRILQMYK
-1303 AITILSE
+1303 PIVLLSD
-1310 PTRGL
+1310 PPRSL
-1315 YYGSDP
+1315 PYGSDP
-1321 GSARLTG
+1321 GSGRLTG
-1328 RTPTTQPEVLVEQ
+1328 RTPTAQPEVFIEQ

-1353 ADPGSAQANNGGQNG
+1353 SDSGGSQVNAGRNG
-1368 QHGRKGSKTAAD
+1368 QHGRKGSKSATD

-1385 RTLFKYLNPL
+1385 RVLFKYLNPL
-1395 LSVTSSSVRD
+1395 LSATSPSVRD
-1405 AVVVAM
+1405 SVVVAM
-1411 GSINV
+1411 GSINI

-1442 QRTNSSPRRNRKM
+1442 QRTNSTPRRNRKM

-1471 FLKLPEVYQDDW
+1471 FLKQQEVYQDDW

-1511 QLRRHYCGLMEEL
+1511 QLRRHYCGLMEEI
-1524 WEGVNR
+1524 WEGINR
-1530 TKDPSR
+1530 SNDPSR

-1595 NLRTAALSAMAALCG
+1595 NLRTAALSAMSALCG
-1610 GPINVT
+1610 GPISVT
-1616 TDSGTSLQFDIR
+1616 TESGASLQFDIR

-1690 TDVLLEHLDYPCPF
+1690 TDVLLEHIDYPCPF

-1716 NDQGEIRSKSA
+1716 NDQCEIRSKSA

-1732 LEERQPQGRSSKIQ
+1732 LEERQPQARSSKIQ
-1746 DFDISISDKTKAV
+1746 DFEISISDKTKAV

-1784 EFTLFFKDIQPAAQ
+1784 EFTLSFKDIQPAAQ

-1857 GPHPGN
+1857 GPYPGN

-1873 LCLERREQNF
+1873 LCLDRREQNF

-1895 STNSTPGNKVV
+1895 STNSTPANKVV
-1906 EFLLVQI
+1906 EFLLLQI
-1913 NPKAMVPNEK
+1913 TPKGMVPNEK
-1923 RESVPPPPDIGVLP
+1923 REAVPPPPDIGMLP
-1937 YCADLAEALPVGT
+1937 YCADLTEALPVGT

-1965 VDLMVAPVSLVQDN
+1965 VDLMVAPVSLVPEN
-1979 VPVLLQV
+1979 LPVLLQV
-1986 VTVLWDHYTALVQ
+1986 VTVLWDHYTTLVQ

-2020 ETPATTKH
+2020 NTPATTKH
-2028 SIEGLIDA
+2028 AMEGLIDA

-2046 GYEDSNGKVDDGDS
+2046 SYEDSNGKVDDCDS
-2060 KVPASMEYLTAEV
+2060 KVPPSMEYLTAEV

-2156 IAKLEADK
+2156 IAKLDAEK
-2164 LMTFPQLFW
+2164 LVTFPQLFW
-2173 TTCACLESINECEFM
+2173 TTCACLESINECEFL
-2188 EAIEMLNEFL
+2188 EAVEMLNEFL

-2210 LMFDGQPPKWDGPF
+2210 LLFDGQPSKWDGSF
-2224 EGLQPLLYKGLRSST
+2224 EGLQPLLYKGLRSSV

-2251 IPLPSDNLIGDDSRL
+2251 ISLPNDSLIGDDSRL

-2277 LHGMDQQPPDPSIHK
+2277 LYAMDRQPLDPSTIK
-2292 SAETLLAAAN
+2292 TAEALLGAADE
-2302 LQGLPMIA
+2302 QGLTGIA
-2310 LVLRNY
+2310 VVLDGY
-2316 LAAKFS
+2316 LASKYS
-2322 SETEFVVQ
+2322 TENEFVTQ
-2330 MFAALREYYSPAA
+2330 MFAALRDYYSPAL
-2343 LDFRMV
+2343 LDFRMI
-2349 TMLMGFLTNGTGWV
+2349 TMLIGFLTNGTAWV

-2372 VVIPEVDMKR
+2372 VIIPEVDMKK

-2437 KAIRKEYE
+2437 KIIRKEYE

-2455 GSGWAIPMP
+2455 ASGWAIPMP

-2475 HAAFYMCQSAEGIAA
+2475 HAAFYMCQTGEGIAA

-2524 RGEPPMG
+2524 RGEAPMG

-2595 NGFADRPILSR
+2595 NGFTDRPPMISR
-2606 DGPANTMNPG
+2606 DGLPNTMNPG
-2616 AFNVGPAV
+2616 AFNVGPPV
-2624 NSRPGLH
+2624 SSRPGLH
-2631 SRSITS
+2631 ARSITS
-2637 PSAPASYHTQIGD
+2637 PSAPASYHGQISD
-2650 FTSDDEFPEDVF
+2650 FASDDEFPEDVF

-2671 TGNGE
+2671 TGSGE
-2676 SSFLLESM
+2676 SSFFLESM
-2684 VRPLAQSTRSRMRR
+2684 IRPLAQSTRSRMRR
-2698 MTGGRSSDARF
+2698 MTGGRSAGEVRF
-2709 PISPPQSVP
+2709 PLSPQVP
-2718 KVPSAFLTQQQ
+2718 KVPNAFLAQQQQQQQQQHYQQQQ
-2729 HQQQGQQ
+2729 HQQQQQQQQQQQ
-2736 PQYQGDMITFAAAVD
+2736 PQQYQYQGDM
-2751 EAASSQ
+2751 
-2757 QNCPTR
+2757 
-2763 RMGKRF
+2763 
-2769 APRGADGGPSSRKR
+2769 
-2783 QKVVHEPPTSEEV
+2783 
-2796 NTSRQ
+2796 
-2801 LRQLLAFSQDVTHA
+2801 L
-2815 RHGLQSF
+2815 
-2822 KLFLEASLNP
+2822 
-2832 DDSGIDRAA
+2832 
-2841 ILADYLQA
+2841 
-2849 SKPREGFGESDD
+2849 
-2861 NEHHHA
+2861 
-2867 HLPDIMQT
+2867 
-2875 WSYASQTNNDNLMSA
+2875 
-2890 APAVLALLLRVLS
+2890 
-2903 RSLEMVPYGL
+2903 
-2913 GICRT
+2913 
-2918 LLHKRQLELIS
+2918 
-2929 RNLSAEKG
+2929 
-2937 KAFII
+2937 
-2942 SPTLRLLREAISF
+2942 
-2955 DGGAIAKP
+2955 
-2963 LFRARAYTLKSLAR
+2963 
-2977 NMGIVHIG
+2977 
-2985 DEPEDDKRP
+2985 
-2994 STRSNAILFFLSALK
+2994 
-3009 FLHPEAKKELIT
+3009 
-3021 QRDVV
+3021 
-3026 SALTRDLKQD
+3026 
-3036 PRYLVLALLNQLRDC
+3036 
-3051 VLLDDKVPR
+3051 
-3060 EAKGN
+3060 
-3065 LLHVSTLVRIS
+3065 
-3076 ALYQVRQDAEDN
+3076 
-3088 TSSVADAAHD
+3088 
-3098 FLMMACTNPSCGV
+3098 
-3111 LRLDSGL
+3111 
-3118 YPRDIDPDA
+3118 
-3127 VTVPDELAE
+3127 
-3136 SGLEAVIWVDK
+3136 
-3147 YRTEVPVRNFT
+3147 
-3158 LSNFL
+3158 
-3163 PNLRPW
+3163 
-3169 ASVQQSELVT
+3169 
-3179 AIFAVAPELVAHYFQ
+3179 
-3194 DNKSFTFEPKL
+3194 
-3205 SATWIGYAA
+3205 
-3214 FIFKTVTL
+3214 
-3222 PIPENFCRGSSF
+3222 
-3234 YVFPPPTSVVIDNI
+3234 
-3248 LPLPLTQ
+3248 
-3255 KALARC
+3255 
-3261 LANKSNMIS
+3261 
-3270 FFATRILVVATEKL
+3270 
-3284 EVAVKMHLET
+3284 
-3294 SHANEALWAEAS
+3294 
-3306 RRLIDEFCQRIPG
+3306 
-3319 IKDMINSYRA
+3319 
-3329 IPEAD
+3329 
-3334 VLHREAASRLLR
+3334 
-3346 LCYEVLPQVASMA
+3346 
-3359 NLDVSAFLEAA
+3359 
-3370 LTRVSGNEFDDP
+3370 
-3382 RDFALQLKE
+3382 
-3391 LENLLAIA
+3391 
-3399 WHSAGMRWFSASKTL
+3399 
-3414 AMSPFTMLLKVC
+3414 
-3426 VDAPTGVALDGIR
+3426 
-3439 RTLGFVAAKQELV
+3439 
-3452 PAQEGYP
+3452 
-3459 GLLALFEALQDM
+3459 
-3471 AQSSTG
+3471 
-3477 HIAHLWPFLDN
+3477 
-3488 SVIRCAKSSFKYYRM
+3488 
-3503 TQDLAQAAGQEAINA
+3503 
-3518 SVSPLAVTILDQLP
+3518 
-3532 FALKAGD
+3532 
-3539 KSVLDALGKF
+3539 
-3549 LPNYLGFLVTVG
+3549 
-3561 ESKPVLEVLYSKMA
+3561 
-3575 ELFGSSQGKLAHKKL
+3575 
-3590 REGLEFKF
+3590 
-3598 NTWPPKGRKSL
+3598 
-3609 PKAGDMKPAYG
+3609 
-3620 GEKEGEEAVEPGLG
+3620 
-3634 EDELQALLEVPDT
+3634 
-3647 LKADNSAL
+3647 
-3655 VRWVART
+3655 
-3662 ADELIDEG
+3662 
-3670 YAASLIKLLASEHA
+3670 
-3684 SIRREAL
+3684 
-3691 VNILKAAAK
+3691 
-3700 IRDSEYEEK
+3700 
-3709 DQVWL
+3709 
-3714 LLSELGETAR
+3714 
-3724 AANIDHGP
+3724 
-3732 LPSTVIAF
+3732 
-3740 ACHALGV
+3740 
-3747 LRDPLSS
+3747 
-3754 LYPKVNEFL
+3754 
-3763 VRGPTW
+3763 
-3769 HLDRIPLVDEILLEE
+3769 
-3784 PPVGDSY
+3784 
-3791 YAELSWLLGYLI
+3791 
-3803 DSLRTS
+3803 
-3809 VDLEL
+3809 
-3814 FHKRRAKGSVLQKV
+3814 
-3828 MTLTANPHLRK
+3828 
-3839 PLRLQVLRLLYRLTQ
+3839 
-3854 IEGGSTT
+3854 
-3861 LTTRFGVANLLD
+3861 
-3873 VDERRLVENKERKDR
+3873 
-3888 GAGDVAKL
+3888 
-3896 CRALKGRIQR
+3896 
-3906 TCNQERVEGWS
+3906 
-3917 KGGIKELC
+3917 